1 MSSLISIVSGKNR
14 ISNPL
19 SSSRLDLHNAVR
31 LQYLANLEIIY
42 RLFYTVKNITLLS
55 ILSKA
60 LFLLSFIF
68 FSSYSSLFGQYA
80 GGVGSIQDPYQ
91 IQNWEQ
97 LSKINQKP
105 NAYFIQ
111 IADLDAMSPGYAV
124 LAGPQANSGKG
135 WIPVSSFRGRFSG
148 NGYVI
153 KDLYINQPQLG
164 NLGLFSNVSNSE
176 LSQIKLRD
184 IRIVG
189 NSNVGALIGVA
200 VNVKVNACS
209 FTGVVE
215 GKIYVGGLIGTLG
228 NSIINDSYSLGN
240 VSGVKAV
247 GGLVGNAYQTDVYRS
262 FSTGAV
268 SSESEAGGLIGLFQ
282 SNSKNKVEN
291 CYSLASLDADQ
302 IVGGIV
308 GNMAGGLINNSYF
321 AGQVP
326 YVAQSSGLV
335 GKGDVNAAISH
346 SFWDSSLSQLV
357 ANSQSQDGKSTL
369 ELKSQSFSEVSNWD
383 FEKVWAI
390 KKPSAESPYVSYP
403 YLRSIAYDEL
413 GSVPPFNPIPGLENL
428 RVPREWEF
436 PSEKSVVYGDP
447 DFKLGDEIDSFW
459 YPISYSSSDTSVV
472 KVIGNYAS
480 IKKVGLAKI
489 TAKILDGRSAAKEQ
503 VIQVKPAVLKISVEP
518 SVSKVYGEKD
528 PEFGYLAEG
537 FKNQD
542 KLECVSGALE
552 RQAGEQV
559 GAYSIQKGS
568 LDAGLNYQ
576 IEFVGAEL
584 VIKPRPLSV
593 SVEKQQKS
601 FGAADPSFSV
611 KAEGLVE
618 GESLSSVLQGN
629 PKRQPGE
636 NVGKYLIEQGDLAA
650 SANYELKFE
659 GDSLEIV
666 PALLISMEVVNE
678 LKTAW
683 SVAPSFPEAGKFLT
697 QEAQWVEL
705 SVEWQIQ
712 ALDYFKRGSHLIK
725 GQVHSSNYE
734 LPDGFQPEIRVTI
747 LPKAAPQDL
756 LFEENLSQVGLVG
769 DLKVIDS
776 LDDHHEIRLPKGVFD
791 NALFEIRENKLWWSG
806 EAKIPSKST
815 YFLELEVEDRDGN
828 ILNKKLSL
836 EFKSVEQQKESVDVF
851 NSFSPNNDGIN
862 DSWMISDRVVE
873 GQFKVVVID
882 GSGQVVFESNSPEKR
897 WDGSYLGRPMPDGTY
912 YWIFENAGKVRRGFL
927 NLLRGR

>member
-1 MSSLISIVSGKNR
+1 MSSLLSIVSGENR
-14 ISNPL
+14 NSDPL
-19 SSSRLDLHNAVR
+19 SSCSLSLQNAVG
-31 LQYLANLEIIY
+31 LQFVAIFKIIFKFFFIIKINLIKDV
-42 RLFYTVKNITLLS
+42 FYKVLL
-55 ILSKA
+55 I
-60 LFLLSFIF
+60 FSFVF
-68 FSSYSSLFGQYA
+68 FSFFSPVSGQFA
-80 GGVGSIQDPYQ
+80 GGIGSAQDPYQ

-105 NAYFIQ
+105 NAYFIL
-111 IADLDAMSPGYAV
+111 IADLDTKTQGYEM

-135 WIPVSSFRGRFSG
+135 WVPVSNFRGRFSG
-148 NGYVI
+148 NGYSI
-153 KDLYINQPQLG
+153 KDIFINQPQLG
-164 NLGLFSNVSNSE
+164 NLGLFSNASNSE
-176 LSQIKLRD
+176 FSQIQLRN
-184 IRIVG
+184 VQVKG
-189 NSNVGALIGVA
+189 SSNVGALIGVA

-240 VSGVKAV
+240 VSGVKSV

-291 CYSLASLDADQ
+291 CYSLASLSANQ
-302 IVGGIV
+302 IIGGII
-308 GNMAGGLINNSYF
+308 GNMAGGLLNNSYF
-321 AGQVP
+321 AGQIP
-326 YVAQSSGLV
+326 SVAQAFGLV
-335 GKGDVNAAISH
+335 GKGDGNSGINN
-346 SFWDSSLSQLV
+346 SFWDSSLSQLLI
-357 ANSQSQDGKSTL
+357 NSQSEDAKTTI
-369 ELKSQSFSEVSNWD
+369 ELKSQSFSEVSEWD

-390 KKPSAESPYVSYP
+390 KKPSSESPYVSYP
-403 YLRSIAYDEL
+403 YLRSISYDQV
-413 GSVPPFNPIPGLENL
+413 GSAPPFNPIPGLENL

-436 PSEKSVVYGDP
+436 PSEKMVSYGDS
-447 DFKLGDEIDSFW
+447 DFKLGDEVDSFW
-459 YPISYSSSDTSVV
+459 YPISYSSSDTSIV
-472 KVIGNYAS
+472 KVTGNYAS
-480 IKKVGLAKI
+480 IKKAGVAKI

-503 VIQVKPAVLKISVEP
+503 VIQVQPAVLKISLEQGI
-518 SVSKVYGEKD
+518 SKVYGEKD
-528 PEFGYLAEG
+528 PEFNFVAEG

-542 KLECVSGALE
+542 KLDLLSGSLE
-552 RQAGEQV
+552 RQAGEQA
-559 GAYSIQKGS
+559 GSYPIQLGS

-618 GESLSSVLQGN
+618 GESISSVLQGN

-705 SVEWQIQ
+705 PVEWQNQ
-712 ALDYFKRGSHLIK
+712 GLDYFKRGSHLIK

-756 LFEENLSQVGLVG
+756 LFEENLSQAGLVG

-776 LDDHHEIRLPKGVFD
+776 LDDHHEIRLPNGVLD
-791 NALFEIRENKLWWSG
+791 NSQFEIRENKLWWAG
-806 EAKIPSKST
+806 EAKPKMKLNYII
-815 YFLELEVEDRDGN
+815 EVEVKDRDGN
-828 ILNKKLSL
+828 ILMKKLNL
-836 EFKSVEQQKESVDVF
+836 EFKSVEKQQESIEVF

-882 GSGQVVFESNSPEKR
+882 SSGQVIFESHSPEKR
-897 WDGSYLGRPMPDGTY
+897 WDGNYLGHPMPDGTY
-912 YWIFENAGKVRRGFL
+912 YWIFENAGKVRKGFL